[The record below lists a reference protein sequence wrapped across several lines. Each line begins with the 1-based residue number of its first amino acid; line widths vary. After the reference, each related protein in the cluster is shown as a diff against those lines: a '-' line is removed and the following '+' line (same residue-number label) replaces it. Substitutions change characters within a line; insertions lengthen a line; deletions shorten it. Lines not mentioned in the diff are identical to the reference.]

1 MKLLWMSEHLRV
13 VSPNTKFCLR
23 WLFLKSSNIHT
34 LHCAARLFRNE
45 CNQAFVSIHL
55 DTLNIWL
62 TGMLN
67 LLWSAVYHK
76 NCHLVSRNPHIRA
89 TPLLI
94 WKIHSKTHQQQRDE
108 EIVKVLQQ
116 DCSKFCTSEDSFSI
130 QPSLRSLCFLQLF
143 LHYLLCTFPSLNP
156 FSFSLLLL
164 LLCTY
169 GAQFCDVGTL

>member
-13 VSPNTKFCLR
+13 VSTNTKFCLR

-34 LHCAARLFRNE
+34 LHRAARLFRNK

-89 TPLLI
+89 TLLLI
-94 WKIHSKTHQQQRDE
+94 LKIHSKTHQQQRDE

-116 DCSKFCTSEDSFSI
+116 DCSKLCTSEDSFFYPAISKV
-130 QPSLRSLCFLQLF
+130 SLLRLF
-143 LHYLLCTFPSLNP
+143 LHYLLCTSPSLN
-156 FSFSLLLL
+156 SLLLSVVAPFVYVWS
-164 LLCTY
+164 CF
-169 GAQFCDVGTL
+169 AM